1 MRECDEIVKK
11 IAKSKLNV
19 TKLAILLYLS
29 MSGWVKLGE
38 LSKAL
43 NVAKST
49 AWKHVKELQERGL
62 VKTKYSLE
70 GHPQMLIAITDKGLK
85 ALMEYVGMIEK
96 IRECLGGAEKEGE
109 GEE

>member
-1 MRECDEIVKK
+1 MHECDEIVKK

-29 MSGWVKLGE
+29 MSGWTKLGE

-43 NVAKST
+43 NIAKST

-62 VKTKYSLE
+62 VRTKYSLE

-85 ALMEYVGMIEK
+85 TLAEYIGMMEKVK
-96 IRECLGGAEKEGE
+96 ECMRGAEKEGE